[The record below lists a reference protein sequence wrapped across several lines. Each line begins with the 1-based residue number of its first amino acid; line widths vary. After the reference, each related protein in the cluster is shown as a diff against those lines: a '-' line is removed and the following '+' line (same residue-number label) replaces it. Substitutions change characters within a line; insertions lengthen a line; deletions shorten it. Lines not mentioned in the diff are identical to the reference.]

1 VELMDAVRGRRTVY
15 YYKPLP
21 VTDEVLMS
29 LLEAATW
36 APSLRNAQ
44 PWEFIL
50 VGPQGRAAL
59 LNLYQ
64 AFVRERILPS
74 PIVPD
79 FKKKIISDFMVDFG
93 GAPVVLAVV
102 CRPPEMPTDHDEY
115 VMGCAAAVQNLIL
128 AAHDRG
134 LGSAW
139 LSVGRLPAAREIL
152 ALPEGYSVIATL
164 VLGYPAQVG
173 PPPPREAAAGKLR
186 RVP

>member
-1 VELMDAVRGRRTVY
+1 MEAIRERRTTY

-21 VTDEVLMS
+21 VSEEVLMG

-59 LNLYQ
+59 RDLYQ

-74 PIVPD
+74 PIFPE

-93 GAPVVLAVV
+93 GAPVVMAVV
-102 CRPPEMPTDHDEY
+102 SRPPEMAVDHEEY
-115 VMGCAAAVQNLIL
+115 LMGTAAAVQNIML
-128 AAHDRG
+128 AAHDCG

-139 LSVGRLPAAREIL
+139 LSIGRLPAAREIL
-152 ALPEGYSVIATL
+152 ALPEGYTVIATL
-164 VLGYPAQVG
+164 VLGYPERVG
-173 PPPPREAAAGKLR
+173 PPPPREPAAGKLR
-186 RVP
+186 RIP